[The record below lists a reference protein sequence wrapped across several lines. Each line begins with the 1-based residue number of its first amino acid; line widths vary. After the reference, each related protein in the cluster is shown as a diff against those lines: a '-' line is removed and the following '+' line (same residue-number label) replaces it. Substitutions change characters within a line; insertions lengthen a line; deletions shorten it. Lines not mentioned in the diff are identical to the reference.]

1 MSAGACSR
9 GHAGEASRRGWLL
22 PRTRGLV
29 FSSLSLGVRRTRSAS
44 EGKEFLVSKFG
55 AGIGARDAKLAAATT
70 ILGHCTRCAAQIVAV
85 LIVLFIVSCANFAPP
100 PEVSPALISNARS
113 DHVDAGQLQNGRRLF
128 TSRCLECHTLPPV
141 AKYSRNEW
149 PHLVSRMSGRANLSA
164 GEQAA
169 IVAYLRAASLT
180 RH

>member
-1 MSAGACSR
+1 VSAGACSR
-9 GHAGEASRRGWLL
+9 GRRPRPSFSKSVAGFGDPG
-22 PRTRGLV
+22 PRPST
-29 FSSLSLGVRRTRSAS
+29 
-44 EGKEFLVSKFG
+44 
-55 AGIGARDAKLAAATT
+55 AATT
-70 ILGHCTRCAAQIVAV
+70 FARHLHWARRFISIV
-85 LIVLFIVSCANFAPP
+85 IILFIVSCANFAPP

-128 TSRCLECHTLPPV
+128 VSRCLECHTLPRV
-141 AKYSRNEW
+141 TKYTREQW

-180 RH
+180 PH